1 MEGGQ
6 QKCDT
11 NQVILLMAEILHQ
24 LIGGL
29 FIYLFIHVF
38 IYLFIYLIL
47 FIYLFIYLL
56 DFIHPRWCRISA
68 INSMIIIL
76 IIFGIYDI

>member
-38 IYLFIYLIL
+38 IYLFIYL
-47 FIYLFIYLL
+47 L